1 MVARRVLQA
10 VADSWP
16 MRMISIL
23 NRRHLKYHRQR
34 GAIGLFAALVLI
46 LAVLF
51 TALAVDTGR
60 LALEKR
66 RLQSIADLSALHAA
80 GIATCGGSD
89 IPNAAT
95 VAAAAQQVALANG
108 YGGDLSAEA
117 GGVTLGTTQ
126 TVSGVRQFATAANV
140 SDADAVRVIASSDY
154 PTSLILPALITGNT
168 RLQATAVASKQV
180 LAGFQLGSFLARLNT
195 GDSVLNPL
203 LGGMLGTSLGL
214 DLVSYKGIAAAQV
227 SLLNLIDAAA
237 GVGTV
242 DELLNTQL
250 SVADFLGLLVNAVG
264 PTSTAGVALNDMLL
278 AGVGT
283 LPNIKLADILSVS
296 AEDPESALD
305 AKVNVFDLLNAAL
318 QLANKQHAISVP
330 ALNVNLSP
338 IASLGMSLYV
348 IEPPK
353 IAIGPPG
360 KDSAGNWRTKTETA
374 QLRLQLDV
382 SALDLDLGLIS
393 TAVKLSLY
401 LDAAKANAHLKSVQ
415 CASADDPVHHVVIGV
430 QPGLVTLGIG
440 QYSNIAN
447 GTTQPTPAL
456 EVNALGLTVANVA
469 ISATTSV
476 QNPGPEDLTFDIAH
490 TPIPS
495 PPPPELTKTAG
506 TDLATGIG
514 NAIGTLADS
523 LNIQVNVLPALN
535 NPLLLLVKATVQG
548 LLNTLSGVLA
558 PILEAL
564 LSAIGSLVLD
574 PLLTALGIQLGGA
587 DVTVIWLEVKP
598 TLLAI

>member
-1 MVARRVLQA
+1 
-10 VADSWP
+10 
-16 MRMISIL
+16 MRMTPIHS
-23 NRRHLKYHRQR
+23 RRHSAYRRQR
-34 GAIGLFAALVLI
+34 GAVGLFAALVLI

-60 LALEKR
+60 LAMEKQK
-66 RLQSIADLSALHAA
+66 LQSIADLSALHAA
-80 GIATCGGSD
+80 GAATCGGTD
-89 IPNAAT
+89 IPDQAT

-108 YGGDLSAEA
+108 YAGNLSTEP

-126 TVSGVRQFATAANV
+126 TMNGVRQFATVASL
-140 SDADAVRVIASSDY
+140 SDADAVRVIATSDF
-154 PTSLILPALITGNT
+154 PTSLVLPSFITGNT
-168 RLQATAVASKQV
+168 RLQATAVASKQI

-203 LGGMLGTSLGL
+203 LGGMLGTSLSL

-227 SLLNLIDAAA
+227 SLLNLVNAAA

-250 SVADFLGLLVNAVG
+250 SVTQFLNILVTAVG
-264 PTSTAGVALNDMLL
+264 PSSTAGVALNQMLP
-278 AGVGT
+278 AGVGA
-283 LPNIKLADILSVS
+283 LPNIKLADILSVT
-296 AEDPESALD
+296 AENPQSALD
-305 AKVNVFDLLNAAL
+305 AKINAFDLLNATL
-318 QLANKQHAISVP
+318 QLANKQHAVSVP

-338 IASLGMSLYV
+338 IVSLGMSLYV

-360 KDSAGNWRTKTETA
+360 RDSAGKWRTEVSTA

-382 SALDLDLGLIS
+382 SALDLNLGLIS
-393 TAVKLSLY
+393 TGVKLSLY

-415 CASADDPVHHVVIGV
+415 CATAADHIHHVVIGV
-430 QPGLVTLGIG
+430 QPSLVSLGIG
-440 QYSNIAN
+440 QYSDITS
-447 GTTQPTPAL
+447 GTVQPTPAL
-456 EVNALGLTVANVA
+456 QVNALGLTVADVT
-469 ISATTSV
+469 ISAATSV
-476 QNPGPEDLTFDIAH
+476 QNPSPEDLTFNIAQ

-495 PPPPELTKTAG
+495 PPPPELTQTADTSAG
-506 TDLATGIG
+506 NGLS
-514 NAIGTLADS
+514 NAIGTLSNS

-535 NPLLLLVKATVQG
+535 NPLLILVKATIQG
-548 LLNTLSGVLA
+548 LLNTLPGVLA
-558 PILEAL
+558 PILQTL
-564 LSAIGSLVLD
+564 LAAIGNLVLD

-587 DVTVIWLEVKP
+587 DVTVIWLEIKP